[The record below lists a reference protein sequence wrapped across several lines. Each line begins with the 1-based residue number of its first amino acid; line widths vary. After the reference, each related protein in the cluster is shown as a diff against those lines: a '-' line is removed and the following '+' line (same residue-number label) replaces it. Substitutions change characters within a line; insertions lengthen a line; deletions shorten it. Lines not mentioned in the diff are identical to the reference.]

1 MSTGDKM
8 YSIDVE
14 RAQPDRRLEAL
25 IINNAEPHIQTIAE
39 NNFAI
44 VNVHVQISPY
54 LPIWIVVQ
62 GTDII
67 DRGIFA
73 QRQHL
78 VFQYRMRDPL
88 TSRWI
93 PYFLTFEEI

>member
-1 MSTGDKM
+1 M

-25 IINNAEPHIQTIAE
+25 IIENAEPHIQTLAE
-39 NNFAI
+39 NNFTV

-62 GTDII
+62 VNNILDH
-67 DRGIFA
+67 GIFA

-78 VFQYRMRDPL
+78 VFQYRVWDPATTL
-88 TSRWI
+88 WI
-93 PYFLTFEEI
+93 PYFLTFEEQ